1 MNVENIYYIAE
12 LSLNIGENPKKW
24 HFVIVDVW
32 NKQSTNYTF
41 EYLLYH
47 ETEVDI
53 SFHSKIYKVLVG
65 YNRPFKVDTSTSLP
79 HFCLLPEVGDTSA
92 R

>member
-1 MNVENIYYIAE
+1 MINVENIYFIAG
-12 LSLNIGENPKKW
+12 LSLKIGKKTQKW

-41 EYLLYH
+41 DYLVYH
-47 ETEVDI
+47 KTVVDV
-53 SFHSKIYKVLVG
+53 SFHSKIYKVLVD
-65 YNRPFKVDTSTSLP
+65 YNRPFKVKTSLP
-79 HFCLLPEVGDTSA
+79 HYCLLPEIGDTSA